1 MEEPKIKKAFISRN
15 PNREPE
21 KGEVFKSRVGTADL
35 EFLDF
40 FEIPIEPRNGKLV
53 EFRTLDWP

>member
-21 KGEVFKSRVGTADL
+21 KGEVFRGKVSTTDL
-35 EFLDF
+35 EFLDY
-40 FEIPIEPRNGKLV
+40 FEIPISSRNGRLI
-53 EFRTLDWP
+53 